1 MRTNRFVIWWGLLVL
16 ASVSV
21 GAAAILF
28 LRKEGDEMRA
38 NIEQAD
44 LLAREAHAR
53 ARLYHEMAKHSRDM
67 AEYAEQTVTASLGTR
82 ARTIADNMDLYMS
95 ELKEGL
101 LEGLGSLPGIL
112 PDKELATWSTDK
124 AWVADAFL
132 WSSAQG
138 VSMACLLYTSPSPR
152 DQRGS
157 RMPSSA

>member
-1 MRTNRFVIWWGLLVL
+1 M

-67 AEYAEQTVTASLGTR
+67 AEYAEQTVTAEGASHS
-82 ARTIADNMDLYMS
+82 ARDPLTLS
-95 ELKEGL
+95 
-101 LEGLGSLPGIL
+101 
-112 PDKELATWSTDK
+112 
-124 AWVADAFL
+124 
-132 WSSAQG
+132 
-138 VSMACLLYTSPSPR
+138 
-152 DQRGS
+152 QR
-157 RMPSSA
+157 RF